1 MKPLVNLVMEGG
13 KQAQVEFQESL
24 IVYINKWKKKKKS
37 RIGIE
42 MY

>member
-24 IVYINKWKKKKKS
+24 IVYINKWKKKKKA
-37 RIGIE
+37 E
-42 MY
+42 LE